1 MEPAQRLA
9 QLVHSL
15 GDEVVRRHHDP
26 ERQIVASLRAQ
37 SEAMTDAGLDPAA
50 DLGPAHAAFAALAE
64 QLVAHL
70 DKEEHILF
78 PAVDTLVQAARAGT
92 PRPPLPFATLLHPIR
107 VMEADHERLSRAMDA
122 LSGLARA
129 ASPPTAL
136 AQPWTAWRRDVDRLA
151 EDLAAHVR
159 FENELLFPSTL
170 DLERALP

>member
-1 MEPAQRLA
+1 MEPAHRLA
-9 QLVHSL
+9 QLVKSL

-26 ERQIVASLRAQ
+26 EREIVAALRAQ
-37 SEAMTDAGLDPAA
+37 GEALAAAGLDPAA
-50 DLGPAHAAFAALAE
+50 DLARARAAFEALAE

-78 PAVDTLVQAARAGT
+78 PAVDTLVQAARTGT

-107 VMEADHERLSRAMDA
+107 VMEADHERLSRAMDD
-122 LSGLARA
+122 LSGLTRA
-129 ASPPTAL
+129 ASPPAAL

-151 EDLAAHVR
+151 DDLAAHVR

-170 DLERALP
+170 DLEQALP

>member
-37 SEAMTDAGLDPAA
+37 SDAMTDAGLDPAA
-50 DLGPAHAAFAALAE
+50 DLAPAHTAFAALAE

-78 PAVDTLVQAARAGT
+78 PAVDTLVQAARTGAA
-92 PRPPLPFATLLHPIR
+92 RPPLPFATLLHPIR
-107 VMEADHERLSRAMDA
+107 VMEAEHERITGAMNDLNVLVRA
-122 LSGLARA
+122 LS
-129 ASPPTAL
+129 PPPAL
-136 AQPWTAWRRDVDRLA
+136 EGRWVAWRRDVERLGD
-151 EDLAAHVR
+151 DLAAHVR
-159 FENELLFPSTL
+159 LENELLFPRTL

>member
-15 GDEVVRRHHDP
+15 GDEVVRRHHDC
-26 ERQIVASLRAQ
+26 ERVLVASLRAQ
-37 SEAMTDAGLDPAA
+37 SAGMSGAGLDLEAGLAA
-50 DLGPAHAAFAALAE
+50 AQTAFEALAV

-78 PAVDTLVQAARAGT
+78 AAVESLVQAAHAGT

-107 VMEADHERLSRAMDA
+107 VMEADHERITGAMDDLNVLVRA
-122 LSGLARA
+122 LS
-129 ASPPTAL
+129 PPPAL
-136 AQPWTAWRRDVDRLA
+136 AGRWIAWRRDVERLGD
-151 EDLAAHVR
+151 DLAAHVR
-159 FENELLFPSTL
+159 LENEVLFPRTL

>member
-15 GDEVVRRHHDP
+15 SDEVMRRHHDA
-26 ERQIVASLRAQ
+26 ERQIIASLRAQ
-37 SEAMTDAGLDPAA
+37 SDAMTAIGTGTA
-50 DLGPAHAAFAALAE
+50 DDLARARAAFDVLAG

-78 PAVDTLVQAARAGT
+78 PALDTMVQAARTGS

-107 VMEADHERLSRAMDA
+107 VMEADHERISLAMDD
-122 LSGLARA
+122 LSDLVRA
-129 ASPPTAL
+129 ALPPAAL
-136 AQPWTAWRRDVDRLA
+136 EATWTAWRRDVDRLA
-151 EDLAAHVR
+151 DDLAAHVR
-159 FENELLFPSTL
+159 LENERLFPRTL

>member
-15 GDEVVRRHHDP
+15 SDEVVRRHHDP

-37 SEAMTDAGLDPAA
+37 SDAMADTGFERAG
-50 DLGPAHAAFAALAE
+50 DLALAREAFAALAE

-78 PAVDTLVQAARAGT
+78 SAVETLVQSARTGT

-107 VMEADHERLSRAMDA
+107 VMEADHERLSRAMDD

-129 ASPPTAL
+129 AAPPAAL
-136 AQPWTAWRRDVDRLA
+136 EATWTAWRRDVDRLA
-151 EDLAAHVR
+151 DDLAAHVR
-159 FENELLFPSTL
+159 LENELLFPRTL